1 MEILQSRNLISTI
14 AKGTSWHLCVN
25 QVTPILHNWF
35 MSSDFWIQ
43 IHGTYIHMFLILYII
58 SDVYLKY
65 YLLVNFF
72 LIFFHV
78 DHNKPVLSN
87 KYYL

>member
-1 MEILQSRNLISTI
+1 
-14 AKGTSWHLCVN
+14 
-25 QVTPILHNWF
+25 

-43 IHGTYIHMFLILYII
+43 IYGTYIHMFLILYIL